1 MFPQTPEHADA
12 VHDGHVVVEEDQ
24 VRPFPRGHRQTF
36 LPIGGFE
43 YFASERTKQ
52 PGETHPYGLAVVH
65 T

>member
-12 VHDGHVVVEEDQ
+12 VHDRHAVVEEDQ
-24 VRPFPRGHRQTF
+24 VRPFPRGHRETF
-36 LPIGGFE
+36 LPISGSE